1 VGLTDVT
8 LCTTIKAFTFAS
20 REPDR
25 SQTWSSV
32 SRCRHCYC
40 AESFIVMKE
49 DREGY
54 LADFTCHAKSE
65 PRWLTLHQVVLATR
79 PGCDCP
85 EIMRIVR
92 EGFIKGHGVTVQQSA
107 LTSPKEEI
115 RHFRAESKDEIASN
129 SPVLSIET
137 S

>member
-1 VGLTDVT
+1 V
-8 LCTTIKAFTFAS
+8 
-20 REPDR
+20 DR
-25 SQTWSSV
+25 SQTWFSG

-54 LADFTCHAKSE
+54 LADYSHAKSGT
-65 PRWLTLHQVVLATR
+65 RWLTLHQVVLATR

-107 LTSPKEEI
+107 LTSPKGEI
-115 RHFRAESKDEIASN
+115 RHFRAESKDELASS